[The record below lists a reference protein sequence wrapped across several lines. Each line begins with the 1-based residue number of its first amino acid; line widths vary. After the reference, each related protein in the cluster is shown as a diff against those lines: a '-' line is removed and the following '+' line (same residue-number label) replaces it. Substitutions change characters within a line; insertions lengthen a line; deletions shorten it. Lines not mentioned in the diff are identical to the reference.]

1 MKKSYYIAEIFLPN
15 KSAYS
20 THVIKMCNELTNKF
34 SSTELI
40 LFHSMKNITYQKL
53 KKDYILTGRKSFKI
67 KNFFSYQKN
76 INFIKRLFFGYR
88 VANYLKNKKKDFVI
102 TRSLITSFFLS
113 LHKIYHKVEIHNEL
127 NGLTKFL
134 LINLNFLNSN
144 YVEKVIFISYELSK
158 KFSTNKKLILHDAVD
173 IRNFNKI
180 KIKNKFKN
188 VGYVGSFYKGRGI
201 ELIIQLARKNLNLN
215 FFLIGQVKKFK
226 SFSKLTPNVKI
237 LKHAPYSEI
246 PTILSKLDI
255 VLMPYQKVVQ
265 INSDNLNTASYCSP
279 LKMFDYLASGRII
292 LSSNLP
298 GIKEI
303 LKNNYNSII
312 VNNYSVYNWDKS
324 IKRILTNKT
333 LANKLSINA
342 YNTALNNTWQRR
354 LNKIIE
360 SN

>member
-1 MKKSYYIAEIFLPN
+1 
-15 KSAYS
+15 
-20 THVIKMCNELTNKF
+20 
-34 SSTELI
+34 
-40 LFHSMKNITYQKL
+40 
-53 KKDYILTGRKSFKI
+53 
-67 KNFFSYQKN
+67 
-76 INFIKRLFFGYR
+76 
-88 VANYLKNKKKDFVI
+88 
-102 TRSLITSFFLS
+102 
-113 LHKIYHKVEIHNEL
+113 
-127 NGLTKFL
+127 
-134 LINLNFLNSN
+134 
-144 YVEKVIFISYELSK
+144 
-158 KFSTNKKLILHDAVD
+158 
-173 IRNFNKI
+173 
-180 KIKNKFKN
+180 
-188 VGYVGSFYKGRGI
+188 
-201 ELIIQLARKNLNLN
+201 
-215 FFLIGQVKKFK
+215 
-226 SFSKLTPNVKI
+226 
-237 LKHAPYSEI
+237 
-246 PTILSKLDI
+246 
-255 VLMPYQKVVQ
+255 MPYQKVVQ

>member
-1 MKKSYYIAEIFLPN
+1 MSKSYYIAEIFLPN

-40 LFHSMKNITYQKL
+40 LFHSNKNLTYQKL
-53 KKDYILTGRKSFKI
+53 KKDYILTGRKSFRI
-67 KNFFSYQKN
+67 KNFFSFRVN
-76 INFIKRLFFGYR
+76 INFIKRLLFGYR
-88 VANYLKNKKKDFVI
+88 VANYLKNKKHDFVI

-113 LHKIYHKVEIHNEL
+113 LYKIYHKVEIHNEL
-127 NGLTKFL
+127 MGLTKFL

-144 YVEKVIFISYELSK
+144 YVEKVVFISRELSK

-173 IRNFNKI
+173 IKNFNKI

-215 FFLIGQVKKFK
+215 FYLIGQVNRFK
-226 SFSKLTPNVKI
+226 PFSKLTPNVKI
-237 LKHAPYSEI
+237 LKHVPYSEI
-246 PTILSKLDI
+246 PMILSKLDI
-255 VLMPYQKVVQ
+255 LLMPYQKVVQ

-279 LKMFDYLASGRII
+279 LKMFDYLASGKII
-292 LSSNLP
+292 ISSNLP

-312 VNNYSVYNWDKS
+312 VDNNSVYNWDRS
-324 IKRILTNKT
+324 IKKILTNKT
-333 LANKLSINA
+333 LAYKLSINA
-342 YNTALNNTWQRR
+342 YNTALKNTWQIR
-354 LNKIIE
+354 LNKMVE
-360 SN
+360 NN